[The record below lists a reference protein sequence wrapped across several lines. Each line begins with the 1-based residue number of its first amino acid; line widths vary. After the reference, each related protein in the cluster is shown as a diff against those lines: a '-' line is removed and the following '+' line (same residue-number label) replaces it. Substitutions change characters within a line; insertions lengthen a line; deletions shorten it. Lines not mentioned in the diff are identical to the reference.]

1 MPKVVLYTK
10 DYCRF
15 CAQAKELLNS
25 RGAEFTE
32 IDVTHDADLQ
42 AEMIK
47 RAGRRTVPQIFIDDR
62 HVGGFDDLKA
72 LDAVGGLDPLLDG
85 GRKRPGRRG
94 ITVLSFSAADRRAI
108 RRPSMPRAPASS
120 RPSSPGWRSA
130 DS

>member
-42 AEMIK
+42 AEMIE

-72 LDAVGGLDPLLDG
+72 LDAAGVSIHCSAVAGTRP
-85 GRKRPGRRG
+85 RKRG
-94 ITVLSFSAADRRAI
+94 ITVLSFSAADRQAI
-108 RRPSMPRAPASS
+108 RRPSMPRAPASN